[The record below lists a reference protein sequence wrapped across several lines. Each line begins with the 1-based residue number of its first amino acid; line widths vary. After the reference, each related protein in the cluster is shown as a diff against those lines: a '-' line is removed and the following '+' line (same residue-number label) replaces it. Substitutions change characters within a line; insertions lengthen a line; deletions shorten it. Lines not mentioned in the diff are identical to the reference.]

1 MQKSML
7 DPKTT
12 IECPYDPDTREAEAY
27 WCGRNAEIPP
37 PQIIM
42 EDSLS
47 DAWDRGMDDRALIRE
62 RNADAN

>member
-1 MQKSML
+1 MTQIAGALSVIWPTKQRRMQKSML

-12 IECPYDPDTREAEAY
+12 FECPYDPDTREAEAY

-47 DAWDRGMDDRALIRE
+47 DA
-62 RNADAN
+62 